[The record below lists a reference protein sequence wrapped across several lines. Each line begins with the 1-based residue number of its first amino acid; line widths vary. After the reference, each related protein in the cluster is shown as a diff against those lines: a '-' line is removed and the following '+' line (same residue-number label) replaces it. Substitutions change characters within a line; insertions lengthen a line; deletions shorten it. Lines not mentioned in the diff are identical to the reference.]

1 MTCDET
7 QLGEPRRLSA
17 TVQNVYGLDNNR
29 EGINQRGGR
38 KELVENTQNDLKTT
52 TKKKY
57 REWKSHNGD

>member
-1 MTCDET
+1 MKYSLGNLEDF
-7 QLGEPRRLSA
+7 QLQYRMSMGWTIIEKVL
-17 TVQNVYGLDNNR
+17 TR
-29 EGINQRGGR
+29 EEGR